1 MADVK
6 TTLGVVRQQRL
17 RHDDSVDRG
26 RHTHVSNYGR
36 ERHADVAAQIDV
48 IESTF
53 GNGVTRRV
61 GVVLAST
68 ALSVEKEVSDAFA
81 G

>member
-1 MADVK
+1 LADVK

-26 RHTHVSNYGR
+26 RHTHVSNDGR
-36 ERHADVAAQIDV
+36 ERHAEVAAQIDV
-48 IESTF
+48 IESTVR
-53 GNGVTRRV
+53 NGVARRV
-61 GVVLAST
+61 GVVFVST
-68 ALSVEKEVSDAFA
+68 ALNVEKEVSDAFA